1 MQFKNPKTNTYVQV
15 KADETNVQ
23 RYFEEMVK
31 KGYGFVKYSP
41 DGEQGRVGKVYNG
54 VYSVP
59 AVGRAMGGAIPGYA
73 DGGSYAPGT
82 GGYIRGRGTPTSD
95 SILLPT
101 GNGGLIRASDTEFM
115 QPASSVSY
123 YGADFME
130 DLRARRIPKEI
141 ISAAMGGAIPGYAR
155 AGRVLAASHMASTL
169 FNTETKDFRNKPGVT
184 SANSPFLFDAETHK
198 QNNQLI
204 RDNYKAYE
212 DGKLRPYSPVELAD
226 RSKMQK
232 SEMRSF
238 MQGRYLPGT
247 VEAATAEAIASMYK
261 DRSTEFI
268 REHLN
273 EAIASRLPY
282 YNLSPAVGRSAKM
295 LAAGG
300 RTEDFIRH
308 VLGISDPS
316 IPVPGKAMG
325 GAIPGY
331 FDGGSIFSKIM
342 KSAISPFGAAGFG
355 LDILSK
361 IDTYRKN
368 KDLNKWV
375 ETSGDGAK
383 WMEKKTVNPNAKAI
397 YVYDMANRYDTKH
410 RTPLVN
416 QALKYL
422 TGQTGVQF
430 KRATFGMRNNPEVV
444 KLNWADPQN
453 LIDQGAAGSSVPGS
467 RVVDLISP
475 MGLNAFTLGR
485 QGGQN
490 TVAHEILHS
499 LDIGDYSDNTPDSM
513 FDGHAK
519 NPFNLMFPSVGLT
532 STFVSKA
539 DTESLRYLTDFY
551 NFQDKPIGK
560 AMGGAIPGYHKGG
573 PVGHRHKFGNP
584 SPAPSQ
590 GTWWDKLQ
598 SEAMYAPNGM
608 LDPVGMTAFGVL
620 DSIKSTGAVLLDSLS
635 NGLFPARQRDRA
647 TAAETTLVAQ
657 ALRLSGDNTSFPSP
671 FAALGAGPG
680 LQKGLDIASIAAAI
694 IPFGSSA
701 RTTQQT
707 AANLRAFPN
716 ARPVAVAGGAKTTVA
731 SPASPATTS
740 ALSPMNS
747 EGKYFSPPKGVP
759 IALNPDYITALARA
773 GLKPPTIIGGG
784 SHARRGVTSYLNS
797 LYEGLA
803 AASRLDLLPTPKTI
817 KFNKNDGEFIGGE
830 ANLIQMHQAI
840 GDRNPAWL
848 QYKETGIFP
857 SETGKTTGPLGTT
870 FFHELGHAWDLS
882 SPGGGRSLDLFKA
895 NYSGTID
902 PTKRRLTRSQSD
914 FYSGIIEGTADDY
927 LAQIFPYLQGRLRP
941 EVLDNIEKTFTG
953 RTYMATHGKLTVA
966 DILAP
971 GGAYLK
977 KDGKVNPDRIHQVN
991 SDFLNGYLY
1000 SRPDIDP
1007 AQKAALEATLA
1018 VLRKFYISRE
1028 TIDNNKEGMFGYG
1041 SKLTMEEMLTDR
1053 LTKAYEYALAN
1064 GLAMGGSVPK
1074 FHNGGQVNTKFA
1086 GGETMALLKD
1096 KEMVFTQDQM
1106 TALGSIASTSNQSVP
1121 TSITYA
1127 PVINA
1132 APGMDENMLA
1142 NLVMVKL
1149 GTATD
1154 IRYKANGS
1162 SGMRVIK

>member
-1 MQFKNPKTNTYVQV
+1 
-15 KADETNVQ
+15 
-23 RYFEEMVK
+23 
-31 KGYGFVKYSP
+31 
-41 DGEQGRVGKVYNG
+41 
-54 VYSVP
+54 
-59 AVGRAMGGAIPGYA
+59 
-73 DGGSYAPGT
+73 
-82 GGYIRGRGTPTSD
+82 
-95 SILLPT
+95 
-101 GNGGLIRASDTEFM
+101 
-115 QPASSVSY
+115 
-123 YGADFME
+123 
-130 DLRARRIPKEI
+130 
-141 ISAAMGGAIPGYAR
+141 
-155 AGRVLAASHMASTL
+155 
-169 FNTETKDFRNKPGVT
+169 
-184 SANSPFLFDAETHK
+184 
-198 QNNQLI
+198 
-204 RDNYKAYE
+204 
-212 DGKLRPYSPVELAD
+212 
-226 RSKMQK
+226 
-232 SEMRSF
+232 
-238 MQGRYLPGT
+238 
-247 VEAATAEAIASMYK
+247 
-261 DRSTEFI
+261 
-268 REHLN
+268 
-273 EAIASRLPY
+273 
-282 YNLSPAVGRSAKM
+282 
-295 LAAGG
+295 
-300 RTEDFIRH
+300 
-308 VLGISDPS
+308 
-316 IPVPGKAMG
+316 
-325 GAIPGY
+325 
-331 FDGGSIFSKIM
+331 
-342 KSAISPFGAAGFG
+342 
-355 LDILSK
+355 
-361 IDTYRKN
+361 
-368 KDLNKWV
+368 
-375 ETSGDGAK
+375 
-383 WMEKKTVNPNAKAI
+383 
-397 YVYDMANRYDTKH
+397 
-410 RTPLVN
+410 
-416 QALKYL
+416 
-422 TGQTGVQF
+422 
-430 KRATFGMRNNPEVV
+430 
-444 KLNWADPQN
+444 
-453 LIDQGAAGSSVPGS
+453 
-467 RVVDLISP
+467 
-475 MGLNAFTLGR
+475 
-485 QGGQN
+485 
-490 TVAHEILHS
+490 
-499 LDIGDYSDNTPDSM
+499 
-513 FDGHAK
+513 
-519 NPFNLMFPSVGLT
+519 
-532 STFVSKA
+532 
-539 DTESLRYLTDFY
+539 
-551 NFQDKPIGK
+551 
-560 AMGGAIPGYHKGG
+560 
-573 PVGHRHKFGNP
+573 
-584 SPAPSQ
+584 
-590 GTWWDKLQ
+590 
-598 SEAMYAPNGM
+598 
-608 LDPVGMTAFGVL
+608 
-620 DSIKSTGAVLLDSLS
+620 
-635 NGLFPARQRDRA
+635 
-647 TAAETTLVAQ
+647 
-657 ALRLSGDNTSFPSP
+657 
-671 FAALGAGPG
+671 
-680 LQKGLDIASIAAAI
+680 
-694 IPFGSSA
+694 
-701 RTTQQT
+701 
-707 AANLRAFPN
+707 
-716 ARPVAVAGGAKTTVA
+716 
-731 SPASPATTS
+731 
-740 ALSPMNS
+740 MNS